1 MLGYQ
6 TGVPNQGITPYISHG
21 LATQVYG
28 REIGFELLKNNPEIK
43 TTVCFNDL
51 VVLGMMSAL
60 IQSGVRVGQDFPCG
74 LGRH

>member
-1 MLGYQ
+1 
-6 TGVPNQGITPYISHG
+6 
-21 LATQVYG
+21 VYG

-74 LGRH
+74 LG

>member
-6 TGVPNQGITPYISHG
+6 TGVSNQGITPYISHG
-21 LATQVYG
+21 RATQVYG

-74 LGRH
+74 LG

>member
-21 LATQVYG
+21 RATQVYG
-28 REIGFELLKNNPEIK
+28 RDVGFEFLKNKPKIK
-43 TTVCFNDL
+43 NTASFNDI

-74 LGRH
+74 LG

>member
-21 LATQVYG
+21 RATQVYG
-28 REIGFELLKNNPEIK
+28 RDVGFELLKNNPKVK
-43 TTVCFNDL
+43 TTACLNDL

-74 LGRH
+74 LG